1 MPDGETAAATSITAS
16 NRGCLEFA
24 LEQSAR
30 NEGNKEYLQLRRLIA
45 ERGLLDRQ
53 YVYYAFNVLL
63 SLATLAGGIATI
75 IIFDELWVQLLNAA
89 LMAVVFGQFSFM
101 GHDAGHRQIFR
112 LAKHNDLL
120 FLLATLVTGITPSWW
135 QEKHNAHHRNPNQV
149 DLDDD
154 INIPVYAFTQE
165 RALQTRGI
173 VRSIV
178 KRQAFLLYLFH
189 CLTSLVLLG
198 RGVEYLFHRKKLRYP
213 AAEVIAVL
221 AGIGLYF
228 AIPILFLP
236 PLHAV
241 LFFVVHR
248 ALSGLYMGLVFAPNH
263 KGMPVF
269 GSGVKLDYLRRQVL
283 TSRNLLPSPVV
294 DLAFGGLNYQI
305 EHHLFPNMP
314 RNRLKKARPI
324 VKAFCRERGIPYHET
339 GFWKSQKEILG
350 YLHEVGAP
358 LREKRTEGCP
368 ASSRRRATSA
378 AFQAIPVERGPVSA
392 GNGRSHGRRAF

>member
-1 MPDGETAAATSITAS
+1 MSDGEKVAAISISAS
-16 NRGCLEFA
+16 NRARLEYA
-24 LEQSAR
+24 LKESFR
-30 NEGNKEYLQLRRLIA
+30 NEGSREYLQLRRLIA
-45 ERGLLDRQ
+45 ESGLLDRQ
-53 YVYYAFNVLL
+53 YLYYAINILL
-63 SLATLAGGIATI
+63 SLATLTAGIATI

-89 LMAVVFGQFSFM
+89 LLAVAFGQFNFM

-112 LAKHNDLL
+112 SAKHNDLL

-154 INIPVYAFTQE
+154 INIPVYAFTQK
-165 RALQTRGI
+165 RASQTRGI

-198 RGVEYLFHRKKLRYP
+198 RGIEYLFHRKKLRYP
-213 AAEVIAVL
+213 VAEVIAVI

-228 AIPILFLP
+228 AIPIFFLP

-269 GSGVKLDYLRRQVL
+269 ESDVKLDYMRRQIL

-314 RNRLKKARPI
+314 RNRLKKARSI
-324 VKAFCRERGIPYHET
+324 VKAFCRERGISYHET

-358 LREKRTEGCP
+358 LRKSGADGQP
-368 ASSRRRATSA
+368 ATFRRRATSESL
-378 AFQAIPVERGPVSA
+378 QAVPVERRSISA
-392 GNGRSHGRRAF
+392 GNGLAHDRRAS